1 MGLGDLFKSRK
12 TKFGERY
19 ARAIMVFYM
28 HAYEDAIDLFTALAK
43 EYPDFP
49 EAQDALQKAT
59 AFLSL
64 YREKYFEAERIL
76 KSNPGQNGQPF
87 FIGESRFEVH
97 YLQGRGYSVKLPK
110 PLVLPEELKFK

>member
-12 TKFGERY
+12 TKFEERY

-28 HAYEDAIDLFTALAK
+28 HSYENAIDRFAALAK

-49 EAQDALQKAT
+49 AAQDALQKAT
-59 AFLSL
+59 AFKSL
-64 YREKYFEAERIL
+64 YSEKYFEAERIL

-110 PLVLPEELKFK
+110 LVLPDEFKFK

>member
-1 MGLGDLFKSRK
+1 MGLGDLFKSRE
-12 TKFGERY
+12 TKFRERY
-19 ARAIMVFYM
+19 VRAIGAFLM
-28 HAYEDAIDLFTALAK
+28 HSYEDAIDLFAALAK

-64 YREKYFEAERIL
+64 YREKSSEAERIL

-87 FIGESRFEVH
+87 FIGESRYEVH
-97 YLQGRGYSVKLPK
+97 YLQGIGYGVQLPF
-110 PLVLPEELKFK
+110 PLVLPDEFKFK